1 MASALLS
8 NPAIM
13 KAGFAVVI
21 ASALDRYWMGVDDLE
36 CNVTFGAVTGGSVL
50 IGTWASS
57 MVHTSLL
64 GSGGVTGMYSD
75 KTVSERLVEIGVGST
90 AAYYINTYGLKNE
103 FNPNDFNTRIMILV
117 GTDFLSTYATEYLN
131 HQALSYF
138 I

>member
-13 KAGFAVVI
+13 KGAFAAVI
-21 ASALDRYWMGVDDLE
+21 ASALDRYWMGIDDFE
-36 CNVTFGAVTGGSVL
+36 SNITFGAVTGGSVL

-64 GSGGVTGMYSD
+64 GTGGVTGMYSD

-103 FNPNDFNTRIMILV
+103 LSTSQFNTRVMILV
-117 GTDFLSTYATEYLN
+117 GTDFLSTYATEYMSGK
-131 HQALSYF
+131 ALSYLV
-138 I
+138 